1 LTFSIAPFLVMP
13 GWKMLLASNL
23 PFGRRVSPLGSKD
36 RIKQL
41 LPLHQTMA
49 TRLADSNDAGRQF
62 SAILLTDDSVL
73 VRRGGYKT
81 DLRVKFSTKHGG
93 IPVSAMLTTSS
104 SGSAPP
110 VETKQMEQE
119 KAIDA
124 SE

>member
-1 LTFSIAPFLVMP
+1 
-13 GWKMLLASNL
+13 
-23 PFGRRVSPLGSKD
+23 
-36 RIKQL
+36 
-41 LPLHQTMA
+41 MA
-49 TRLADSNDAGRQF
+49 TRLANLNDAGRQC

-81 DLRVKFSTKHGG
+81 DLHVKFSTKHGG

-119 KAIDA
+119 PAIDA